1 MQMVL
6 VDYPRMQKPALWM
19 GMPHRST
26 GLRED
31 LSLLG
36 SATASPDLSNYS
48 GIYINLSTCKLFF
61 LFLQNRP
68 IYSGY
73 CVSNDLHF
81 ESKNCS
87 LHLQRNIV
95 H

>member
-61 LFLQNRP
+61 FNFYKIDPSTQVIVFLMICILNPR
-68 IYSGY
+68 IVAYTYSA
-73 CVSNDLHF
+73 
-81 ESKNCS
+81 
-87 LHLQRNIV
+87 I
-95 H
+95 